1 MMVGTFSP
9 GWTAQTSLNISD
21 SFGFGSFSA
30 RVKAF
35 ITSALVFLTSSASS
49 DSDHQ
54 FFDTK
59 KALNRW
65 IGLSDRQLTPKYPSF
80 QD

>member
-21 SFGFGSFSA
+21 NLGLGNFSA

-35 ITSALVFLTSSASS
+35 ITSDLVFLVNSISSG
-49 DSDHQ
+49 SDHQ
-54 FFDTK
+54 PLDTK
-59 KALNRW
+59 NARKR
-65 IGLSDRQLTPKYPSF
+65 
-80 QD
+80 